1 MLIAGNDTQQIHGP
15 LVSQGD
21 NLLEGAHMIPSITQT
36 QLMMIINA
44 AGKDQ
49 GTIGEQQ

>member
-1 MLIAGNDTQQIHGP
+1 MLIAGNDTQQIRGA
-15 LVSQGD
+15 LVPQGHD
-21 NLLEGAHMIPSITQT
+21 LLEGAHMIASITQT
-36 QLMMIINA
+36 QLMVIIDA